1 MLHIPLIVHLSLDT
15 LIHQLSDILFV
26 ENQEETLNFLVSQ
39 MRKNAN
45 SRKPLLSTRKKKM
58 REKTLFKASTASLIR
73 VSKLFSL
80 MFQSQYGS

>member
-1 MLHIPLIVHLSLDT
+1 
-15 LIHQLSDILFV
+15 
-26 ENQEETLNFLVSQ
+26 

-73 VSKLFSL
+73 RSTSKMPQMITKKKKMHPLP
-80 MFQSQYGS
+80 